1 MNLLLQI
8 STAPEVAPAADQS
21 ISFLE
26 LAMKGGP
33 VMLPIL
39 VLSVA
44 TVYFWMERY
53 RFIRPFLKREKD
65 YLEQVIKYIE
75 GSDLNAAKNF
85 SDRASHGTSSV
96 ISYGI
101 GAIGKPLREVE
112 AIVEGA
118 ANIQVAE
125 MERRLGY
132 LGVIAGVAPMLG
144 FLGTISG
151 IIRIFWD
158 ISISNNIS
166 IGIIAGGLYEKM
178 IASGSGLLVGVF
190 AYFAYH
196 MLHQSIERYGLYVQK
211 DVFRFLQTIR

>member
-1 MNLLLQI
+1 MNPFLQI
-8 STAPEVAPAADQS
+8 STTPVPTPDQS

-26 LAMKGGP
+26 LAAKGGP
-33 VMLPIL
+33 VMVPI
-39 VLSVA
+39 VILSIA
-44 TVYFWMERY
+44 TVYFWVERY
-53 RFIRPFLKREKD
+53 RYIRPFLTRESG
-65 YLEQVIKYIE
+65 YLNQVIKYIE
-75 GSDLNAAKNF
+75 GADLEAAKHY
-85 SDRASHGTSSV
+85 SDKSSHGTAAV

-101 GAIGKPLREVE
+101 GAIGRPTRDLE
-112 AIVEGA
+112 AVIEGA
-118 ANIQVAE
+118 TNIQIAE
-125 MERRLGY
+125 MERKLGY

-151 IIRIFWD
+151 IIHIFWD

-196 MLHQSIERYGLYVQK
+196 MLHQKIEKYGLYVQK
-211 DVFRFLQTIR
+211 DVFNFLQAIR